1 MWYSNA
7 VDHARSFAAHLKSN
21 ITNIQDVLRKYESR
35 QVVDDEIDRSV
46 EALESLVEIGRY
58 FTETPLSQETAAFLP
73 LNLQLYSF
81 VLFGAMPAYQSV
93 SLAIRTP
100 ERMKDVFTELFDVL
114 LFAEHY
120 PNVSVFHGSRE
131 HFVEQHCKK
140 ASVVLFTGR
149 HENFLR
155 IRNTC
160 GKDTLMLFNGVG
172 HNPLVITPSADINLA
187 V

>member
-73 LNLQLYSF
+73 LNLPLYSF

-93 SLAIRTP
+93 SLAIRAP
-100 ERMKDVFTELFDVL
+100 HRMQNLFDELFNTL
-114 LFAEHY
+114 SFGEYY
-120 PNVSVFHGSRE
+120 PNVHVFTGSRE
-131 HFVEQHCKK
+131 SFLMQHCK
-140 ASVVLFTGR
+140 
-149 HENFLR
+149 
-155 IRNTC
+155 
-160 GKDTLMLFNGVG
+160 
-172 HNPLVITPSADINLA
+172 
-187 V
+187 